1 MVTEPNMKDIFS
13 RSLQTT
19 IIFLVVGGILA
30 LALGGYLSSASD
42 WFGNSAV
49 SVQTWVS
56 TRYLA
61 IQDFMTTPRDV
72 LSLRQRNAELESE
85 VSGLQTQIIQL
96 QQQIT
101 DTQILAALVDF
112 SHANPESAYKAAA
125 VIGRDPSPF
134 LHYVIINSGSNEGIR
149 RGMPVVTNQG
159 LIGRVDAVISDAAR
173 VQLITDP
180 ASAVN
185 VRLQNSDTEA
195 ILIGS
200 VTGDLA
206 LDMISQDVNVQQG
219 DVVLTSGLGGDYP
232 PDLLVGQVLNVR
244 KRDYELFQQA
254 SIQSTVD
261 FSRLEIVLVIMNF
274 KPVDIS
280 PLIPAAVP

>member
-1 MVTEPNMKDIFS
+1 MKTIFS

-30 LALGGYLSSASD
+30 LALGGFFSSASD
-42 WFGNSAV
+42 SFGNSLI

-56 TRYLA
+56 ERY
-61 IQDFMTTPRDV
+61 ITIRDFFNAPNDIV
-72 LSLRQRNAELESE
+72 SLQQRNAQLESE
-85 VSGLQTQIIQL
+85 ISGLQTQVIQL
-96 QQQIT
+96 QQQLT
-101 DTQILAALVDF
+101 DTQVLAALVDF
-112 SHANPESAYKAAA
+112 SQSSPESVYKAAS

-134 LHYVIINSGSNEGIR
+134 LHYIIINSGSNDGIR

-159 LIGRVDAVISDAAR
+159 LVGHIDAVIADAAR

-185 VRLQNSDTEA
+185 VRLQNADTDA
-195 ILIGS
+195 LLAGS
-200 VTGDLA
+200 LTGDLA
-206 LDMISQDVNVQQG
+206 LEMISQDLEVQEG
-219 DVVLTSGLGGDYP
+219 DVILTSGLGGDYP
-232 PDLLVGQVLNVR
+232 PDLLVGQLFNLR

-254 SIQSTVD
+254 SVQSTVD

-274 KPVDIS
+274 KPVDIT
-280 PLIPAAVP
+280 PLIPVETP